1 MKEVPKEGLGGVTV
15 GDKKI
20 SILLYADDAVLLA
33 ESEREL
39 QLLVDR
45 FFMVCERRKL
55 KINEKKTKAMV
66 FDRDG
71 DGSCAV
77 LINDVKLE
85 EVKEYKYMGSMLQN
99 DGRADREV
107 ESRVVA
113 GA

>member
-1 MKEVPKEGLGGVTV
+1 MREFLEGDLGGVTV
-15 GDKKI
+15 GGEKI

-39 QLLVDR
+39 KLLVDR
-45 FFMVCERRKL
+45 FSVTCERRKL

-71 DGSCAV
+71 DGSCDI
-77 LINDVKLE
+77 LINNVKLE